1 MCDCLRQ
8 LWLLTCKNLILTR
21 RNHVWTLFEVIL
33 PTLFLFP
40 IIWLVA
46 KNSKVQ
52 LSQGRSFDTVTLE
65 GGAGDIARN
74 VGYVPSIQMRWCN
87 RQQVSV
93 AFFTTKNQDS
103 VEALM
108 NELAGRFSS
117 SLLTVEVVNFPD
129 GAQLLDELRADAPT
143 NSTHRCSINRFAAGV
158 IFNEYDIEAS
168 KLDYKIL
175 LPSGSEEY
183 DLWKLDSEW
192 DGPFVDDDDY
202 DRIPGQPPYWSSAF
216 LSFQYAIDSLFIE
229 ASTANMT
236 IPPQLRLR
244 RMPETSHSLN
254 TIAIF
259 LKISSYIFGLCVFV
273 LVIHTAREIVSEKC
287 TVKAFLS
294 VMGLSAP
301 VFYLSHVLYATVKC
315 FIVFSIGIFPLITR
329 LAPVNA
335 SLFVA
340 TIMLYGISAVVFAAL
355 ISSLFKTPNTV
366 LKVVIVL
373 WVILV
378 GARYRAPQVDQILF
392 CALYS
397 LNPNAALFYAL
408 TSFADYMDRGRELS
422 WSNCFEDF
430 TFHFTAGPA
439 LVMLLVDIIWMSIA
453 TLLFDFMFS
462 DSDFTFCKLPFG
474 NKYLSGSAT
483 DLEEDDG
490 NNEADEGLL
499 KTRAGISVQ
508 RLVKIWS
515 STGER
520 AVAGMSLEA
529 YVGQVTVLLGQNGAG
544 KSTTF
549 SVICGMTAPT
559 AGKVFICDL
568 DIQKHR
574 SASRKQIGLC
584 PQGNALFNK
593 LTVDEHLWLINGIKG
608 AAGSYK
614 EEGQELLEQLKL
626 DEKSNELA
634 KNLSGGQKRKLSVS
648 MAVIGHSSVVLLDE
662 PTAGMDPGARRDV
675 EALLET
681 IKVDRT
687 VLLTTHYMDEAELLG
702 DRVAIMASG
711 RVYCCGTPQ
720 FLKERFGTGYV
731 MTVVAAEKASVQDVA
746 DTLTRTAAIYI
757 PGAERGRVR
766 GKQFEIILPKKQQES
781 FPQLFEYL
789 ERSKDF
795 LKITSFGLSLNTLEQ
810 VFLRVAESTD
820 RNYSVDARI
829 TRSKEF
835 IQAQRVVRHTGCSL
849 MFAQL
854 RAIFTKRFLYCV
866 RNWSQLVG
874 QVLVPLGIL
883 ILIGYLSAIE
893 RQLTGDKERLF
904 SVATFGSSRI
914 PVIVE
919 QWSPIVSAYID
930 IVSKEP
936 RSQCCLFVFVQC
948 FYYTVMYVQV
958 YELGPDDNLTTWV
971 EHLPKQLPEA
981 GYGAVFA
988 NDSVEVLYNSRAYHS
1003 LPTSLNAYDNAR
1015 LKSETDAPD
1024 GIIRTHLLTYSPNIS
1039 NNSGP
1044 SPLLSQGFVNN
1055 LLGPFLV
1062 LALALVTS
1070 PFVIFLVEERVSKFA
1085 HQQSLTGISPI
1096 LFWASSFLFDFLF
1109 YSIICAC
1116 FLAVFIICGWMQGYL
1131 GFVILLF
1138 ALYFW
1143 ACVPFIYTV
1152 SFIFSSPSKANALLI
1167 LWQLVAA
1174 FFAMMVFIIIFLL
1187 GELTVIEPAIME
1199 IIKSLLLCL
1208 LPSFALGNAVMT
1220 VGRVSAAKSPPSVL
1234 WEWNMLG
1241 RNLTFM
1247 LVFGCFSSLL
1257 FLTFQ
1262 FKCVRYRCFQL
1273 YDLRH
1278 GCRRVGR
1285 VDDDDEDRAV
1295 AEERMSVEQH
1305 SDDLALEVKDLCKMY
1320 GRLRAVNGLT
1330 LGVRNRECF
1339 GLLGAN
1345 GAGKT
1350 TTFDIITG
1358 QSFATSGTARIGRQD
1373 VTEQVPI
1380 GYCPQFDALL
1390 LDLTGRESLK
1400 ILARMH
1406 GFPQPADIT
1415 DVVLRNVGMADH
1427 ADKLVRYCSGGQRRK
1442 ISVGLALLAPTRI
1455 IILDE
1460 PTAGIDPKARR
1471 DIWEVLSI
1479 IRDSTESALLLTS
1492 HSMDECEALCSRIA
1506 ILHKGRMVAIGT
1518 SQQLKSRFG
1527 NSYTISM
1534 VAPNSESRNAVIDAV
1549 KEAFPKA
1556 VLKTPKESLTL
1567 SLKWQIPKSQS
1578 DRWSSLFRDV
1588 QTLATSLG
1596 VVDFCVTQSS
1606 LEETFLRLSSGN
1618 EAKDTDS
1625 SSSG

>member
-8 LWLLTCKNLILTR
+8 LWLLTRKNLILIR
-21 RNHVWTLFEVIL
+21 RNKVWTLFEVIL
-33 PTLFLFP
+33 PTLFLLP
-40 IIWLVA
+40 VILLVVRSG
-46 KNSKVQ
+46 NVQ
-52 LSQGRSFDTVTLE
+52 LSPGRSFGAVTLE
-65 GGAGDIARN
+65 GGAGDIART
-74 VGYVPSIQMRWCN
+74 VGFVASIRTRWCN
-87 RQQVSV
+87 RQQVSI
-93 AFFTTKNQDS
+93 AYSTRQNQDS

-108 NELAGRFSS
+108 NKLAARFSS
-117 SLLTVEVVNFPD
+117 SLLTVQVVNLKD
-129 GAQLLDELRADAPT
+129 EAQVLDELRADAP
-143 NSTHRCSINRFAAGV
+143 NSTQYGCSINKFAGGV
-158 IFNEYDIEAS
+158 IFNQFDTKAG

-175 LPSGSEEY
+175 IPSGSESD
-183 DLWKLDSEW
+183 DLWNLDKEW
-192 DGPFVDDDDY
+192 DEPFGPNNDY
-202 DRIPGQPPYWSSAF
+202 NRIPGKPPYWSSAF
-216 LSFQYAIDSLFIE
+216 LSLQYAIDSLFIE
-229 ASTANMT
+229 ASTAKVS
-236 IPPQLRLR
+236 IPPELRLR
-244 RMPETSHSLN
+244 RMPEATYNSNS
-254 TIAIF
+254 IAVF
-259 LKISSYIFGLCVFV
+259 LSISSYVWGLCVFV
-273 LVIHTAREIVSEKC
+273 LVIHTAREIVSEKS
-287 TVKAFLS
+287 TVKDFLS

-301 VFYLSHVLYATVKC
+301 VFYLSHLLYATVKC
-315 FIVFSIGIFPLITR
+315 FIVFLIGAIPLTAH
-329 LAPVNA
+329 LGHVSA
-335 SLFVA
+335 SLFLV

-355 ISSLFKTPNTV
+355 ISSLFKTPNSV

-378 GARYRAPQVDQILF
+378 AARFRAPRVDQILF
-392 CALYS
+392 CTLYS

-408 TSFADYMDRGRELS
+408 NTFADYMNRGRELS
-422 WSNCFEDF
+422 WSNCFEDG
-430 TFHFTAGPA
+430 TFHFTAGAA
-439 LVMLLVDIIWMSIA
+439 LIMLLVDIIWMSMA

-462 DSDFTFCKLPFG
+462 DSDFTFFKLPFG
-474 NKYLSGSAT
+474 NKYLSGSST
-483 DLEEDDG
+483 RLEQNDG
-490 NNEADEGLL
+490 NNETDEGLL

-508 RLVKIWS
+508 RLIKIWS

-520 AVAGMSLEA
+520 AVDGMSLEA

-549 SVICGMTAPT
+549 SVICGITAPT

-568 DIQKHR
+568 DVQKHR
-574 SASRKQIGLC
+574 SESRKRIGLC
-584 PQGNALFNK
+584 PQANALFNK
-593 LTVDEHLWLINGIKG
+593 LTVDEHLWLIHGLKG
-608 AAGSYK
+608 ASGSYK
-614 EEGQELLEQLKL
+614 AEAQQLLDQLKL

-634 KNLSGGQKRKLSVS
+634 MNLSGGQKRKLSVS

-720 FLKERFGTGYV
+720 FLKKRFGTGYV
-731 MTVVAAEKASVQDVA
+731 MTVVAAEKASAQDVA
-746 DTLTRTAAIYI
+746 ETLTRTAARYV
-757 PGAERGRVR
+757 PGAERGKVH
-766 GKQFEIILPKKQQES
+766 GKQFEIILPKEQQES

-789 ERSKDF
+789 ERSKDS

-810 VFLRVAESTD
+810 VFLKVAENTD
-820 RNYSVDARI
+820 PNDMIDFVDASI
-829 TRSKEF
+829 SRSEEL
-835 IQAQRVVRHTGCSL
+835 IQAQRAVRQTGYSL

-854 RAIFTKRFLYCV
+854 RAIFAKRFLYCV
-866 RNWSQLVG
+866 RNWSQLIG
-874 QVLVPLGIL
+874 QVLIPLGIL
-883 ILIGYLSAIE
+883 ILIGYLSGIQK
-893 RQLTGDKERLF
+893 QLNGDKERMF
-904 SVATFGSSRI
+904 SVTTFGPSRI
-914 PVIVE
+914 PVKVE
-919 QWSPIVSAYID
+919 QRSPIVSAYID
-930 IVSKEP
+930 VVSKEP
-936 RSQCCLFVFVQC
+936 KS
-948 FYYTVMYVQV
+948 QV

-971 EHLPKQLPEA
+971 EHLPKQLPAA
-981 GYGAVFA
+981 GFGAVFA
-988 NDSVEVLYNSRAYHS
+988 KNAVEVLFNSRAYHS

-1015 LKSETDAPD
+1015 LNSETDASD
-1024 GIIRTHLLTYSPNIS
+1024 GRIRTQLLAYSSNIS
-1039 NNSGP
+1039 TGSGP
-1044 SPLLSQGFVNN
+1044 SRVVSQGVVDA

-1085 HQQSLTGISPI
+1085 HQQSLTGISPV
-1096 LFWASSFLFDFLF
+1096 LFWLSSFLFDFLF
-1109 YSIICAC
+1109 YCIICAC

-1143 ACVPFIYTV
+1143 SCVPFIYAV
-1152 SFIFSSPSKANALLI
+1152 SFMFSSPSKANVLLI

-1174 FFAMMVFIIIFLL
+1174 FAAMMFIFIFVL
-1187 GELTVIEPAIME
+1187 GEILQPTISE
-1199 IIKSLLLCL
+1199 IIRSLLLCL

-1220 VGRVSAAKSPPSVL
+1220 VGTVSAEKSPPSVL

-1241 RNLTFM
+1241 KNLTFM
-1247 LVFGCFSSLL
+1247 LIFGCFSSLL
-1257 FLTFQ
+1257 FLMFQ
-1262 FKCVRYRCFQL
+1262 FKIVRYRWFQL
-1273 YDLRH
+1273 WDLRY
-1278 GCRRVGR
+1278 GRRNYGR
-1285 VDDDDEDRAV
+1285 VANDDEDRAV
-1295 AEERMSVEQH
+1295 SEERMSVQQ
-1305 SDDLALEVKDLCKMY
+1305 SGDDLALEVKDLCKMY
-1320 GRLRAVNGLT
+1320 GHLRAVDGLT
-1330 LGVRNRECF
+1330 LGVRNSECF

-1350 TTFDIITG
+1350 TTFDILTG
-1358 QSFATSGTARIGRQD
+1358 QSFATSGTARIGKQD
-1373 VTEQVPI
+1373 VTEQIPI

-1390 LDLTGRESLK
+1390 LDLTGRESLE

-1406 GFPQPADIT
+1406 GFPQPADMA

-1479 IRDSTESALLLTS
+1479 IRDSSESALLLTS

-1506 ILHKGRMVAIGT
+1506 ILHRGRMVAIGT

-1534 VAPNSESRNAVIDAV
+1534 VAPGLESRNAVIDAV
-1549 KEAFPKA
+1549 KRAFPRA

-1567 SLKWQIPKSQS
+1567 SLKWQIPKSES

-1588 QTLATSLG
+1588 QTVATSLG

-1606 LEETFLRLSSGN
+1606 LEETFLRLSLDS
-1618 EAKDTDS
+1618 ETDDIDS
-1625 SSSG
+1625 SSRTAVGSRTEQQTSSSSR